1 MSIQKSV
8 IGEEVVLP
16 IVIGGKYM
24 FPTAVEVR
32 HREPIQLDSMSGPF
46 SGRSIFLPSELTVI
60 FQENAFYQ
68 SYREAE
74 DEVRAA
80 KANGILK
87 RLIQLNEEYMTLCN
101 SPAIIEGAA
110 QMTDEHIKLRRLA
123 DSFIQAAN
131 MTIEKA
137 REQRI
142 DEIAKVASSPEF
154 RKMFGTDRNKED

>member
-16 IVIGGKYM
+16 IVIGGKCMY
-24 FPTAVEVR
+24 PTAMEMN
-32 HREPIQLDSMSGPF
+32 HHEPIQFDSMSGVF
-46 SGRSIFLPSELTVI
+46 SGRTIRFPSELTVT

-68 SYREAE
+68 SCGEAE

-101 SPAIIEGAA
+101 SPVIEGAA
-110 QMTDEHIKLRRLA
+110 QMTDEHIKLRKLA

-131 MTIEKA
+131 MVIEKA

-142 DEIAKVASSPEF
+142 DEIAKVASSPKF
-154 RKMFGTDRNKED
+154 REMFGTDRNKED

>member
-16 IVIGGKYM
+16 IVIDGKYM
-24 FPTAVEVR
+24 YPTAVEVR

-68 SYREAE
+68 SYGEAE

-101 SPAIIEGAA
+101 SPVIEGAA

-131 MTIEKA
+131 MVIEKA
-137 REQRI
+137 HKQRI

-154 RKMFGTDRNKED
+154 REMFGTDRNKED

>member
-32 HREPIQLDSMSGPF
+32 HHEPIQLDSMSGPF
-46 SGRSIFLPSELTVI
+46 SGRTIRFPSELTVT

-68 SYREAE
+68 SCGEAE

-87 RLIQLNEEYMTLCN
+87 RLIQLNEEYMMN
-101 SPAIIEGAA
+101 ENGA

-131 MTIEKA
+131 MVIEKA